1 MYLQWYF
8 LLDNRVTFNRRK
20 EPLCTP
26 LRYTRGVNKLVVG
39 NLLHRPLRAF
49 IGVFAIAIEVVMILA
64 IVAIM
69 MGQLNG
75 TRASTSGIGAD
86 MYVRPANGSFIA
98 GVGGAPVPAKV
109 ADVLARMPHVAVAA
123 PVIADF
129 NMGGSVET
137 LYGIDF
143 ASFNALKP
151 FKFIEGTPFQQPF
164 DLIVDDYYARSEGGH
179 HLGETVK
186 LLNNDFRI
194 CGIVEHGKGGRK
206 FMQIRTLGK
215 LMGAENNA
223 SMFYIRSDDL
233 KNEEL
238 IRQEIKATPGLQQY
252 QVQTLAEWLTL
263 MTPAHLPGFEPAL
276 TAVISIAV
284 IVGFIAIFQSM
295 YTAIMERT
303 REIGILKSLGA
314 SKLYIV
320 DAVLRETALIAVVGG
335 LLGVAM
341 TFGIK
346 AYLNATHPT
355 LPFPLEHAWILK
367 TLALAVGGAILGA
380 FYPAI
385 KAALK
390 DPIDALAYE

>member
-1 MYLQWYF
+1 M
-8 LLDNRVTFNRRK
+8 
-20 EPLCTP
+20 
-26 LRYTRGVNKLVVG
+26 NKLVVG

-49 IGVFAIAIEVVMILA
+49 IGIFAIAIEVVMILS
-64 IVAIM
+64 IVAVM

-75 TRASTSGIGAD
+75 SRTSTAGIGAD
-86 MYVRPANGSFIA
+86 MFVRPANGSFIA

-109 ADVLARMPHVAVAA
+109 ADVLAKLPHVAVAA
-123 PVIADF
+123 AVIADF

-137 LYGIDF
+137 IYGIDYDT
-143 ASFNALKP
+143 FNALKP
-151 FKFIEGTPFQQPF
+151 FKFIEGTPFQQPN
-164 DLIVDDYYARSEGGH
+164 DMIVDDFYARSDGGH
-179 HLGETVK
+179 HVGDVVK
-186 LLNNDFRI
+186 VINNNKFRI

-206 FMQIRTLGK
+206 FVQRQTLGK
-215 LMGAENNA
+215 LMGGAENNA
-223 SMFYIRSDDL
+223 SMFYIRSDDI
-233 KNEEL
+233 KNQGL
-238 IRQEIKATPGLQQY
+238 IRQEIHDTPGMSQY
-252 QVQTLAEWLTL
+252 VVQTMEEWLSL
-263 MTPAHLPGFEPAL
+263 MTPDHLPGFEPAL

-346 AYLNATHPT
+346 AWLSATHPT
-355 LPFPLEHAWILK
+355 LPFPIEKAWILK
-367 TLALAVGGAILGA
+367 TLALAIGGALLGA